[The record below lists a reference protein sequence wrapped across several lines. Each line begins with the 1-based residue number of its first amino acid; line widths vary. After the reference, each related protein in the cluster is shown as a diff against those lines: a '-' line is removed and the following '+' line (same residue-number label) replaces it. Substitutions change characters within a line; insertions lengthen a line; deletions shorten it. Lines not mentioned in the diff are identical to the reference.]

1 MRSVQRQI
9 LTQYLI
15 TLEQPRVRCDPGASG
30 LGRVLKLVLCRS
42 SRGSLAIDIGG
53 SSCTR
58 LPTTIDVIELSHAPY
73 VLYSQKT
80 GIEVTGTQAINCQL
94 LQIPASPASSPAR
107 HFISASQFPDPD
119 TRLFH

>member
-15 TLEQPRVRCDPGASG
+15 TLEQARIRCDTGASG
-30 LGRVLKLVLCRS
+30 LGRVLKQVLCRS
-42 SRGSLAIDIGG
+42 SRESLAIDIGVE
-53 SSCTR
+53 

-80 GIEVTGTQAINCQL
+80 GIEAIGTQAISRQL
-94 LQIPASPASSPAR
+94 LQLPASPVSSPAR
-107 HFISASQFPDPD
+107 HFLSASQFPDPD